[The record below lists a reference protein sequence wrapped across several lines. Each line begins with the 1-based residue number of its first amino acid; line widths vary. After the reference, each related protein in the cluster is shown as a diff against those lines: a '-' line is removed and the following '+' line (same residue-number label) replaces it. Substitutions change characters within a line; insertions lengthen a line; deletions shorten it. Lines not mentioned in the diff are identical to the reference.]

1 MSVNASFQRTIMW
14 LDAVLSIRFVV
25 GDCSKAAPV
34 REQKTAILRAGSKE
48 GRLFLQAKEDGGY
61 KVVVQQPYL

>member
-1 MSVNASFQRTIMW
+1 MW

-34 REQKTAILRAGSKE
+34 IEQKTAVLRTGSKE

-61 KVVVQQPYL
+61 KVVVQ